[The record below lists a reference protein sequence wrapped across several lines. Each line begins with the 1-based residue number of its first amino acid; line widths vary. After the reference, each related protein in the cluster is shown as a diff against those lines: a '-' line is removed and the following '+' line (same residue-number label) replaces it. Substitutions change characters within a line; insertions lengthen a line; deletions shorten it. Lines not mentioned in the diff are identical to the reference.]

1 MKSRVRKKL
10 VLRTILLGLVL
21 ALLGLLEVSGEA
33 VWPSSAGPA
42 SFTESIEPEL
52 PLGVATDATLTQ

>member
-1 MKSRVRKKL
+1 MSKK
-10 VLRTILLGLVL
+10 VMIWTVTLGIVL

-42 SFTESIEPEL
+42 LFTESVEPEL
-52 PLGVATDATLTQ
+52 PLEAATDATLTH